1 MYTCLNSLNMDVHEQ
16 RHSVLFFS
24 LDKFSVLDLKA
35 VSNLAHFLFTITT
48 ELTGLSLSHKHYIFQ
63 ADSWSMLAL
72 IVFLLLELSHQW
84 QR

>member
-1 MYTCLNSLNMDVHEQ
+1 MVNCAMLIMRSKKVQ